1 MPVRSFAVTSP
12 RSAAYRTDVAERT
25 RLGEVLFVHDYPFL
39 HAADGAVY
47 SDRGDWPWQHYLAF
61 ADRVTVAS
69 RGEALANRDRT
80 GLTAV
85 SRPEVAYEAISS
97 LSGPWI
103 RYSNRPRARRR
114 MRALVERADAVVAR
128 LPSELGTLAVE
139 LAERTGTPYAVELVT
154 CTWDA
159 LWNYGTW
166 QGKAYAPISWWKT
179 RRLVRRA
186 PFVLY
191 VTQEFLQRRYPTG
204 GRSVGCSDVELSE
217 LDRSVLERRLA
228 RISAAERPVRI
239 GTIAALTVRFKGI
252 QTALEA
258 LGRIRDAVPPFEL
271 HVLGAG
277 DSTPWRRLA
286 AEHGVDGQTHFDGT
300 LPPGEPVRD
309 WLDSVDLY
317 IQPSFQEG
325 LPRGLVE
332 ALSRACPALGSTAGG
347 IPELLDPECLHRPGD
362 VERLAELI
370 SRAATDRRWQA
381 AQARRNFEAA
391 ARYTREELDRVRA
404 GFWHEFARSV
414 RG

>member
-1 MPVRSFAVTSP
+1 M
-12 RSAAYRTDVAERT
+12 AERT
-25 RLGEVLFVHDYPFL
+25 RLGDILFAHDYPFL
-39 HAADGAVY
+39 HAPDGTVY

-61 ADRVTVAS
+61 AGSITVAS
-69 RGEALANRDRT
+69 RAEALPDASRP
-80 GLTAV
+80 GLTDVTRAQ
-85 SRPEVAYEAISS
+85 VAYEAMPS

-114 MRALVERADAVVAR
+114 MRALIQRADAVVAR

-139 LAERTGTPYAVELVT
+139 VAERTGTPYAVELVT

-179 RRLVRRA
+179 RRVVRRA

-191 VTQEFLQRRYPTG
+191 VTQQFLQRRYPTR
-204 GRSVGCSDVELSE
+204 GRRVGCSDVELPE
-217 LDRSVLERRLA
+217 LDRAVLERRLE
-228 RISAAERPVRI
+228 RTSAGDPFRI

-252 QTALEA
+252 QTALKA
-258 LGRIRDAVPPFEL
+258 LGRIEESLPPFEF

-277 DSTPWRRLA
+277 DPAPWRELA
-286 AEHGVDGQTHFDGT
+286 AQHGVAAETQFDGT
-300 LPPGEPVRD
+300 LPPGEPVRE
-309 WLDSVDLY
+309 WLDSIDLY
-317 IQPSFQEG
+317 VQPSFQEG

-347 IPELLDPECLHRPGD
+347 IPELLEPGCLHAPGD
-362 VERLAELI
+362 AERLGELVV
-370 SRAATDRRWQA
+370 RAAADRAWRA
-381 AQARRNFEAA
+381 AQAHRNFEVAG
-391 ARYTREELDRVRA
+391 RYTKEELDRVRA
-404 GFWHEFARSV
+404 GFWDGFARSV